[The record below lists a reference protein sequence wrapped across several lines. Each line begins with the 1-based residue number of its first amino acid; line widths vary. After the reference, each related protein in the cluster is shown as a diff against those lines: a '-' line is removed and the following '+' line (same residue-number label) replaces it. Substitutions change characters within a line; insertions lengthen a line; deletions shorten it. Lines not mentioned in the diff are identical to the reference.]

1 MRVGL
6 ICPYSLSVN
15 GGVQAQVLGLAR
27 TLRVQGV
34 EARVLAPCDGP
45 PPETW
50 VSPLGHSIPTAA
62 NGSMAP
68 LAPDPAAALRTIKA
82 LRDEAF
88 DVIHIHEPLVPGA
101 SLTSLL
107 FAHQPMV
114 GTFHRSGAIGGG
126 FATVRSLSTWAVDH
140 LAVRC
145 AVSADAAA
153 TAQAEVGGSYERVW
167 NGIEV
172 DLYEKT
178 APWPRPD
185 GKVIFFV
192 GRHEQRKGLGVLI
205 EAIKDLDDDVRLW
218 VAGHGPQT
226 AALKA
231 ATAGDPRIEWLGSV
245 GESEKRAR
253 MLAADVFCA
262 PSLAGE
268 SFGIVLLE
276 AMAGRTV
283 VVASD
288 LPGYR
293 NVARDGKE
301 AALAPIGDP
310 KGLAAVIR
318 KVLSDGAMRHA
329 LISGGLERAAHF
341 SMSRLASTY
350 VEYYKRAADTPLPK
364 AVLQAEATAGRRL
377 LTAPSRA
384 LRGRQRVS
392 W

>member
-27 TLRVQGV
+27 TLRLQGV

-50 VSPLGHSIPTAA
+50 VTPLGDSIPTVA

-68 LAPDPAAALRTIKA
+68 VAPDPSAALRTVRA

-101 SLTSLL
+101 SMVSLL

-114 GTFHRSGAIGGG
+114 GTFHRAGAIGGG
-126 FATVRSLSTWAVDH
+126 FRAVRSLGTWAVDH

-153 TAQAEVGGSYERVW
+153 TAQAELGGRYERVW

-178 APWPRPD
+178 APWPKPE

-192 GRHEQRKGLGVLI
+192 GRHEERKGLGVLI
-205 EAIKDLDDDVRLW
+205 EAMADMGDDVRLW
-218 VAGHGPQT
+218 VAGQGPQT
-226 AALKA
+226 ATLKA
-231 ATAGDPRIEWLGSV
+231 AAAGDRRIEWLGSV

-293 NVARDGKE
+293 NVARDGRE
-301 AALAPIGDP
+301 AALAPIGEP
-310 KGLAAVIR
+310 RGLAAVIK
-318 KVLSDGAMRHA
+318 KVLSDEAMRET
-329 LISGGLERAAHF
+329 LISGGMERAARF
-341 SMSRLASTY
+341 SMARLASTY
-350 VEYYKRAADTPLPK
+350 VRHYAEAAETPTPK
-364 AVLQAEATAGRRL
+364 AVLQAEATASRRL

-384 LRGRQRVS
+384 LRGRPRVS